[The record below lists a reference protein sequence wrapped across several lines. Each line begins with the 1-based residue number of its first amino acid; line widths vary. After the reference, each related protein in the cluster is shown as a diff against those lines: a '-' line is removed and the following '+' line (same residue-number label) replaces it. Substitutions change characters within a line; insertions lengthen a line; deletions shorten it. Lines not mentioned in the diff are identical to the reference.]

1 MGAQNASAQGPSQRF
16 DGSSQYSSQYPAQ
29 PASAPAGS
37 EASSSASAPQS
48 RGQQPRAYA
57 PQSRSAFQSP
67 SQQPTANQTYAPDA
81 NRPGTRYGTSPQ
93 TRSAGPGPQTPSAI
107 PRVKPSTTKRK
118 ANKKRVA
125 VTTLVVVLVLLLAW
139 PTWLVWNT
147 NRSMHHIDV
156 LSASPGTSGT
166 TYLFAGSD
174 SRDGW
179 NPDDP
184 TEGERSD
191 SVILVHRARNGQTA
205 MVSMPRDLYVDI
217 PGVGMNKL
225 NASFAYGGPTLLVE
239 TLENLTG
246 LTVDHYVQI
255 GMTGVGEIIDALG
268 GVELCWD
275 QTVQDE
281 FSGMDW
287 VAGCHEVDGEE
298 ALAFSRM
305 RYADPLGD
313 VGRTMRQ
320 RQVLSAV
327 SAKALSPRVLF
338 NPAEQLRLSETA
350 AEALTVDD
358 KTGVFTVGKLLLA
371 MRKASSAEL
380 TGQPPISSMGE
391 STNVGSVMLLDE
403 SKAPHFFEA
412 LRNGTLTPEDFAL
425 DF

>member
-1 MGAQNASAQGPSQRF
+1 
-16 DGSSQYSSQYPAQ
+16 
-29 PASAPAGS
+29 
-37 EASSSASAPQS
+37 
-48 RGQQPRAYA
+48 
-57 PQSRSAFQSP
+57 
-67 SQQPTANQTYAPDA
+67 
-81 NRPGTRYGTSPQ
+81 
-93 TRSAGPGPQTPSAI
+93 
-107 PRVKPSTTKRK
+107 
-118 ANKKRVA
+118 
-125 VTTLVVVLVLLLAW
+125 
-139 PTWLVWNT
+139 
-147 NRSMHHIDV
+147 MHHIDV

-338 NPAEQLRLSETA
+338 NPVEQLRLSETA